1 MSSSINIY
9 KKVKEHKLPYTE
21 EESKDW
27 SFNDLSRA
35 LMNKTLIT
43 DYKTL
48 LSTKLNISIKTRK
61 ILSAFMIAWFS
72 DIIMDNIPD
81 TDTTKKSLIQ
91 MSQIIL
97 RELRKILDIEEPLS
111 YFPQCIKMYNDLF
124 QIWIQ
129 KDKKVL
135 KDDLV
140 KKFKEFQMTYALLN
154 TPKFEGEKH
163 KDYAIKWKKD
173 IDSVKG
179 KIVKQLKKLGDCEA
193 EIKKCEEMEKY
204 EELKTIDVDKII
216 SETAHELYWTK
227 LSKELSEKPPNW
239 TTTVKIIQEIRDRF
253 IIIQPKMKSTYSSLI
268 DMKYIEHLR
277 TNNVLHN
284 KDCLR
289 QIFNNIITCF
299 METQA
304 SSADEELINWV
315 QEIAERFNSPD
326 IILCK
331 FIPILLNKILIRL
344 DKLEEQINK
353 IRNSLQSIKNK
364 VNDNTNTKVI

>member
-1 MSSSINIY
+1 MNIY

-43 DYKTL
+43 DYKAL
-48 LSTKLNISIKTRK
+48 LSTKMNITIKTRK
-61 ILSAFMIAWFS
+61 VLSAFMIAWFS

-81 TDTTKKSLIQ
+81 TDVTKKSLIQ
-91 MSQIIL
+91 ISRIIL
-97 RELRKILDIEEPLS
+97 RELRKILDAEEPLS

-124 QIWIQ
+124 QIWIK

-173 IDSVKG
+173 IDFVKG
-179 KIVKQLKKLGDCEA
+179 KIVKQLEKLGDCEA

-204 EELKTIDVDKII
+204 EELKTIDVDKIM
-216 SETAHELYWTK
+216 SDTASELYWTK
-227 LSKELSEKPPNW
+227 LEKELASKPPNW
-239 TTTVKIIQEIRDRF
+239 TTFVKILAEIKTRF
-253 IIIQPKMKSTYSSLI
+253 IAIQPKMTNTYSSLI
-268 DMKYIEHLR
+268 DMKQITHLT
-277 TNNVLHN
+277 TNQVMDKKELGKVFKNV
-284 KDCLR
+284 
-289 QIFNNIITCF
+289 ITCF
-299 METQA
+299 METQSA
-304 SSADEELINWV
+304 SQDDELKQWESEV
-315 QEIAERFNSPD
+315 SERFNSPD
-326 IILCK
+326 MIWYK
-331 FIPILLNKILIRL
+331 FVPVLLNKILIRL
-344 DKLEEQINK
+344 EKLEEYVVAVRAKLNNLK
-353 IRNSLQSIKNK
+353 K
-364 VNDNTNTKVI
+364 

>member
-1 MSSSINIY
+1 MNIY

-48 LSTKLNISIKTRK
+48 LSTKLNITIKTRK
-61 ILSAFMIAWFS
+61 VLSAFMIAWFS

-81 TDTTKKSLIQ
+81 TDTTKKSLIH
-91 MSQIIL
+91 MSRIIL
-97 RELRKILDIEEPLS
+97 RELRKILDTEEPSS

-179 KIVKQLKKLGDCEA
+179 KIVKQLEKLGDCEA

-239 TTTVKIIQEIRDRF
+239 TTFVKILAEIKTRF
-253 IIIQPKMKSTYSSLI
+253 IAIQPKMTNTYSSLI
-268 DMKYIEHLR
+268 DMKQITHLT
-277 TNNVLHN
+277 TNQVMDKKELGKVFKNV
-284 KDCLR
+284 
-289 QIFNNIITCF
+289 ITCF
-299 METQA
+299 METQSA
-304 SSADEELINWV
+304 SQDAELKQWV
-315 QEIAERFNSPD
+315 SEVTERFNSQEM
-326 IILCK
+326 IWYK
-331 FIPILLNKILIRL
+331 FVPVLLNKILIRL
-344 DKLEEQINK
+344 EKLEEYVVAVRAKLNNLK
-353 IRNSLQSIKNK
+353 K
-364 VNDNTNTKVI
+364 

>member
-1 MSSSINIY
+1 MNIY
-9 KKVKEHKLPYTE
+9 KKVKVHKLPYTE

-43 DYKTL
+43 DYKAL
-48 LSTKLNISIKTRK
+48 LSTKLNITIKTRK
-61 ILSAFMIAWFS
+61 VLSAFMIAWFS

-91 MSQIIL
+91 ISRIIL
-97 RELRKILDIEEPLS
+97 REIRKILDAEEPLS

-124 QIWIQ
+124 QIWIK

-179 KIVKQLKKLGDCEA
+179 KIVKQLKNLGDCEA

-216 SETAHELYWTK
+216 TETASELYWTK
-227 LSKELSEKPPNW
+227 FEKELASKPPNW
-239 TTTVKIIQEIRDRF
+239 TTFVKILAEIKTRF
-253 IIIQPKMKSTYSSLI
+253 IAIQPKMTNTYSSLI
-268 DMKYIEHLR
+268 DMKQITHLT
-277 TNNVLHN
+277 TNQVMDKKELGKVFKNV
-284 KDCLR
+284 
-289 QIFNNIITCF
+289 ITCF
-299 METQA
+299 METQSA
-304 SSADEELINWV
+304 SQDAELKQWESEV
-315 QEIAERFNSPD
+315 SERFNSPEM
-326 IILCK
+326 IWYK
-331 FIPILLNKILIRL
+331 FVPVLLNKILIRL
-344 DKLEEQINK
+344 EKLEEYVVAVRSKLN
-353 IRNSLQSIKNK
+353 NLNY
-364 VNDNTNTKVI
+364 